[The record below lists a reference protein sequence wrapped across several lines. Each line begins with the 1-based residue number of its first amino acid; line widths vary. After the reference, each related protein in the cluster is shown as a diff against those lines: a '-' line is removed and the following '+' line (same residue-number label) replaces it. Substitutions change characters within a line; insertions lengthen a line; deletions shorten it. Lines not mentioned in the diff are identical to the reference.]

1 MSEKKRLLFVDD
13 EPRVL
18 DGIRRMLRPMHHE
31 WDISFAGSGQEALDA
46 AAAEPFDVIVSDM
59 RMPGMDG
66 AALLNEVRKQYPQTA
81 RIALSGQTK
90 KEDILRAV
98 GPVHQFLSKPCDA
111 ETLTATISRAL
122 ALRDLLADERLRA
135 LLSQMDSLP
144 VLPSLYDELLE
155 ELESPDASVNVVE
168 RIVSQDIGMSAKI
181 LQLVNS
187 AFFGVRQHV
196 STPGQAVALLGLD
209 TVKALVLS
217 MNVFSQFEGRS
228 VKGLSLDALWGH
240 SMNVAGFAKTIARAE
255 NAESKT
261 ADHAFVAGLLHDVGK
276 LAFAAK
282 LPAEYVK
289 ILSLAASN
297 GTTLYE
303 TERETFG
310 ATHAELGAYLL
321 GLWGFSDAIVEA
333 LAFHHEPARCS
344 AREFSTL
351 TAVHVANALEHAAG
365 TEGVTSAASSLDQDY
380 VTELGVAERLPQW
393 QRLCRE
399 AIEKEKE
406 L

>member
-1 MSEKKRLLFVDD
+1 MSDKKRLLFVDD

-18 DGIRRMLRPMHHE
+18 DGIRRMLHSTRNE

-66 AALLNEVRKQYPQTA
+66 SALLNEVRKRYPQTA

-111 ETLTATISRAL
+111 ETLTATISQAL
-122 ALRDLLADERLRA
+122 ALRDLLGDDRLRA
-135 LLSQMDSLP
+135 LLSQMNSLP

-155 ELESPDASVNVVE
+155 ELESPDASVKAVE
-168 RIVSQDIGMSAKI
+168 RIVSQDIGMSAKV

-196 STPGQAVALLGLD
+196 SSPSQAVALLGLD

-217 MNVFSQFEGRS
+217 INVFSEFQGMRAQ
-228 VKGLSLDALWGH
+228 GLSLDALWRH
-240 SMNVAGFAKTIARAE
+240 SVNVAGFAKTIARAE
-255 NAESKT
+255 KAGSKT

-276 LAFAAK
+276 LVFATK
-282 LPAEYVK
+282 LPAEYAET
-289 ILSLAASN
+289 LALAAKN
-297 GTTLYE
+297 GNTLYE
-303 TERETFG
+303 AERERFG

-321 GLWGFSDAIVEA
+321 GLWGFSDPIVEA
-333 LAFHHEPARCS
+333 IAFHHRPDKS
-344 AREFSTL
+344 PVREFTTL
-351 TAVHVANALEHAAG
+351 TAVHVANVLEHEMNPQG
-365 TEGVTSAASSLDQDY
+365 SSGAASLLDKVYIAD
-380 VTELGVAERLPQW
+380 LGLTERLSEW
-393 QRLCRE
+393 KDVCRE
-399 AIEKEKE
+399 TLEEDTGE
-406 L
+406 